1 MALPA
6 KLRSGQRRKRVND
19 RMNRMDRM
27 PDLRLKEIW
36 NRNDLGGT
44 IPEMTQ
50 DPNSARASNGKML
63 EYDEN
68 GPVR

>member
-1 MALPA
+1 
-6 KLRSGQRRKRVND
+6 
-19 RMNRMDRM
+19 MNRM

-44 IPEMTQ
+44 MPEMTQ
-50 DPNSARASNGKML
+50 DPNSASNGKML